1 MLHVARRAAVWLL
14 AVGLVVTR
22 SLTGQGNGGDLATLC
37 RSLGQV
43 KVGQWAKYGIAGGQ
57 FDGSEMRIAAVGSEA
72 RGDTT
77 LYWIE
82 VRDSSSRNASGNFIV
97 QVLVP
102 SFVFDANGIHGL
114 VFKSGS
120 QPAARVPDELLP
132 LVSQRLAQM
141 NPAVEMGQ
149 RCATAQTVGWESVN
163 VPAGAIRALH
173 VHASDG
179 DAWLSQT
186 VPFGAVKVAPTAGG
200 QTVLLKS
207 GYDAKSSIS
216 ETPQLMLQL
225 PGLRP

>member
-1 MLHVARRAAVWLL
+1 MSYL
-14 AVGLVVTR
+14 AQRGLVSVLALGLITASR
-22 SLTGQGNGGDLATLC
+22 LPAQTTGDLATLC

-57 FDGSEMRIAAVGSEA
+57 LDGSEMRIAAVGSEP

-82 VRDSSSRNASGNFIV
+82 VRDASSRNPSANWIA

-132 LVSQRLAQM
+132 LISQRLAQL
-141 NPAVEMGQ
+141 NPAMEMGR
-149 RCATAQTVGWESVN
+149 RCASAQTVGWENVN
-163 VPAGAIRALH
+163 VPAGSIRALH
-173 VHASDG
+173 VHAPEG
-179 DAWLSQT
+179 DAWLSQS
-186 VPFGAVKVAPTAGG
+186 VPFGAVKLAPASGGETA
-200 QTVLLKS
+200 LLGS
-207 GYDAKSSIS
+207 GADAQSSIT
-216 ETPQLMLQL
+216 ETPQMMMQL